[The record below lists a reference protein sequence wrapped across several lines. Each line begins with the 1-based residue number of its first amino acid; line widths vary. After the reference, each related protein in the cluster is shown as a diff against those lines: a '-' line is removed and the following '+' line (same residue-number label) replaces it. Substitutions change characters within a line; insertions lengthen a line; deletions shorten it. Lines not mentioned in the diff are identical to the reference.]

1 MEAKDTVKNPFLS
14 AAEQAEIS
22 FKEGRESL
30 LSEGVVAEALRR
42 ERQAGR
48 LEVVEWF
55 IQHGYTTGVG
65 MNVSL
70 GEWQAFLKEKGIK

>member
-42 ERQAGR
+42 
-48 LEVVEWF
+48 
-55 IQHGYTTGVG
+55 
-65 MNVSL
+65 
-70 GEWQAFLKEKGIK
+70 